1 MFGWNTGNLGAV
13 SPERGARSVGRADDV
28 ELLDVL
34 WRAWH
39 AAGLALTPEA
49 WAAPSGLGD
58 WTVRELYAHV
68 ARGVTTTSELA
79 ASPSEP
85 DVPDAAAYF
94 RALRGEKGAAQVAA
108 VAREWAAARD
118 VDALVGDFD
127 GLAAATLTGV
137 RAAGTGVVT
146 TIAGAMRLSDYVLTR
161 VLEATVHLL
170 DLAAVVPGVPTPP
183 ERALRRTVDVLT
195 DLTPPAEFIA
205 LATGRASGA
214 VFPVLT

>member
-1 MFGWNTGNLGAV
+1 V
-13 SPERGARSVGRADDV
+13 SPQQGARSVGCADDV

-39 AAGLALTPEA
+39 AAGHVLAPEQ
-49 WAAPSGLGD
+49 WAAPSRLGD

-68 ARGVTTTSELA
+68 VRGVTTTSELV
-79 ASPSEP
+79 ASQSEP
-85 DVPDAAAYF
+85 EVPDAAAYF
-94 RALRGEKGAAQVAA
+94 RALRGAKGAVQVAA
-108 VAREWAAARD
+108 AAREWAAARD

-127 GLAAATLTGV
+127 GLAATTLAAV
-137 RAAGTGVVT
+137 RAGGTGVVT
-146 TIAGAMRLSDYVLTR
+146 TIAGTMRLSDYVLTR

-170 DLAAVVPGVPTPP
+170 DLAAVVPGVATAP
-183 ERALRRTVDVLT
+183 ERALRRTVDVLA
-195 DLTPPAEFIA
+195 DLAPPAEFIA